1 MNEKMEEKANG
12 PGAINYLV
20 SSNPISWW
28 WSPRDIIEAT
38 KAAFNNKE
46 LPMRSL
52 PEGDPMPNALRIN
65 PTVEHELETVRR
77 AVFIER
83 EACARLV
90 ESSFK
95 RGGWVERH
103 VLELASRMIRARK

>member
-1 MNEKMEEKANG
+1 MNVKMEETANG
-12 PGAINYLV
+12 PDAINYLTG
-20 SSNPISWW
+20 SNPISWW

-38 KAAFNNKE
+38 KAVFDNKE

-52 PEGDPMPNALRIN
+52 SEGDPMPNALRIK

-77 AVFIER
+77 AVLIER

-103 VLELASRMIRARK
+103 VLSLTAKMIRERK